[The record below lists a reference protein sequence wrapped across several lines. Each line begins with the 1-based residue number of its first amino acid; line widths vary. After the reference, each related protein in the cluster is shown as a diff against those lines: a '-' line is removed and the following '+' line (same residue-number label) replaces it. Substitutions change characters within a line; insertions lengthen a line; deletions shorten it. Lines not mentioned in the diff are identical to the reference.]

1 MNEGMVWQQVHGA
14 FDLLGLA
21 QKPAAAVSLPAG
33 APPQFEVPW
42 GSFHQSLASSVVA
55 LLAGPAA
62 PRKFLSGEF
71 FRDCWIERR
80 LPLSAVLAAALWH
93 VVFLIFPWPNLP
105 AAPRRSSEFENAQ
118 LVWSGPIDDLPLLEL
133 PERAATLVKKPR
145 PSPPRPAPEAPQ
157 HADAFHPRQRIFTD
171 SAHPTHPRQTLV
183 RPTAP
188 PEAPKFLPS
197 LPNIVQLAPA
207 AQPVRPRIAISE
219 EALARLRPRERRTA
233 AAAASAPAPDL
244 PNLESKLGDLSFASS
259 ADAPEKPKLQINPAS
274 APRAA
279 PRRKTGDTAP
289 APELAPAL
297 PGAAAGASE
306 ALIALSANPAAPAPA
321 VLVPEGNLSARMSI
335 SPEGSPAAARATAR
349 SGSSA
354 APGNNGSAGTA
365 AAGNSPAVSISG
377 GHPEKSSVV
386 SGLGGKALSLRVL
399 PVHALPGHLQ
409 PRADAAAAPPRYT
422 PPNFAALP
430 PGAKPE
436 AVFGP
441 RRVYTLHVNMPN
453 LNSVTGSWVL
463 NFSELHRDSEAPA
476 ALLSG
481 DLAGPVPLHKVDPK
495 YPPALVQ
502 ERIEGEVILYAV
514 IRRDGSVDSI
524 QLVHGIDQ
532 RLDGNAMDALAH
544 WRFHPAQRA
553 GSPVELEAIVRIPFR
568 AIAPTY

>member
-21 QKPAAAVSLPAG
+21 QKPAAPVSLPAG

-42 GSFHQSLASSVVA
+42 GSFHQSLASSAGA
-55 LLAGPAA
+55 LLAGPTA

-80 LPLSAVLAAALWH
+80 IPLTAVLAAALWH
-93 VVFLIFPWPNLP
+93 VVFFIFPWPNLP
-105 AAPRRSSEFENAQ
+105 AARRHSPEFENAQ

-133 PERAATLVKKPR
+133 PERAAMPEKKPR
-145 PSPPRPAPEAPQ
+145 PSPRRAPETPPPAG
-157 HADAFHPRQRIFTD
+157 AFHPRQRIFTD
-171 SAHPTHPRQTLV
+171 SSQPTHPRQTLI
-183 RPTAP
+183 RPAAP
-188 PEAPKFLPS
+188 PEAPKLLPD

-207 AQPVRPRIAISE
+207 AQPARPRIAISE
-219 EALARLRPRERRTA
+219 QALARLRPREQRTA
-233 AAAASAPAPDL
+233 ALAASAPAPDL
-244 PNLESKLGDLSFASS
+244 PNLEPQLGDLSIASS
-259 ADAPEKPKLQINPAS
+259 AGAPQKPKLQINPAS
-274 APRAA
+274 APRTA
-279 PRRKTGDTAP
+279 PRGPTAEAAP
-289 APELAPAL
+289 APEFAPAL
-297 PGAAAGASE
+297 PGAAAGDSE
-306 ALIALSANPAAPAPA
+306 TLIALSATSAAPAPA
-321 VLVPEGNLSARMSI
+321 VVVPRGNLSARVSV
-335 SPEGSPAAARATAR
+335 SPEGSPAAPRAT
-349 SGSSA
+349 SGSGSA
-354 APGNNGSAGTA
+354 LAPGNNGSAGTA

-377 GHPEKSSVV
+377 GHPEKSNVV

-399 PVHALPGHLQ
+399 PVHALPGHPQ
-409 PRADAAAAPPRYT
+409 PRADATDTPPRYT

-441 RRVYTLHVNMPN
+441 KRIYTLHVNMPN

-463 NFSELHRDSEAPA
+463 NFSELRQDPEAPPALSA
-476 ALLSG
+476 A
-481 DLAGPVPLHKVDPK
+481 DLAGPLPRHKVDPK
-495 YPPALVQ
+495 YPPSLIQ

-532 RLDGNAMDALAH
+532 RLDASAMDALAH
-544 WRFHPAQRA
+544 WQFHPAQRA

-568 AIAPTY
+568 AVARPY

>member
-1 MNEGMVWQQVHGA
+1 MNEGMVWQPVHGA

-21 QKPAAAVSLPAG
+21 QKPVAAVSLPAG
-33 APPQFEVPW
+33 APPQFDIPW
-42 GSFHQSLASSVVA
+42 DGFHQSLASSVVA
-55 LLAGPAA
+55 LLVGPAA

-80 LPLSAVLAAALWH
+80 IPLTAVLAAALWH
-93 VVFLIFPWPNLP
+93 VVFFIFPWPNLP
-105 AAPRRSSEFENAQ
+105 AARRLPEFENAQ
-118 LVWSGPIDDLPLLEL
+118 LVWSGPINDLPLLDL
-133 PERAATLVKKPR
+133 PERSARPAVKPR
-145 PSPPRPAPEAPQ
+145 PSPRSAPEAPQ

-171 SAHPTHPRQTLV
+171 SSHPTHPRQTLI
-183 RPTAP
+183 RPAAP
-188 PEAPKFLPS
+188 PEAPKFLPN

-207 AQPVRPRIAISE
+207 AQPARPRLAISQ
-219 EALARLRPRERRTA
+219 EALARLRPRKQRA
-233 AAAASAPAPDL
+233 PAAAASAPAPDL
-244 PNLESKLGDLSFASS
+244 PNLEPKLGDLSFASS
-259 ADAPEKPKLQINPAS
+259 ADAPQKPKLQISPAS

-279 PRRKTGDTAP
+279 PRRQTGDTAP

-306 ALIALSANPAAPAPA
+306 TLIALSANPAAPAPV
-321 VLVPEGNLSARMSI
+321 VLVPEGNLSARVSI
-335 SPEGSPAAARATAR
+335 SPEGSPAAAHATAR

-354 APGNNGSAGTA
+354 AAGSNGAAGTA

-409 PRADAAAAPPRYT
+409 PRADAAGTPPRYT

-441 RRVYTLHVNMPN
+441 KRVYTLHVNMPN

-463 NFSELHRDSEAPA
+463 NFSELHRDSEAPPTLPA
-476 ALLSG
+476 G
-481 DLAGPVPLHKVDPK
+481 DLAGLVPLHKVDPK

-532 RLDGNAMDALAH
+532 RLDANAMDALAH
-544 WRFHPAQRA
+544 WHFHPAQRA

-568 AIAPTY
+568 AIAPIY

>member
-21 QKPAAAVSLPAG
+21 QKPVAAVSLPAG
-33 APPQFEVPW
+33 APPQFDVPW

-80 LPLSAVLAAALWH
+80 IPLTAVLAAALWH
-93 VVFLIFPWPNLP
+93 VVFFIFPWPNLP
-105 AAPRRSSEFENAQ
+105 AARRHSPEFENAQ
-118 LVWSGPIDDLPLLEL
+118 LVWSGPINDLPLLDL
-133 PERAATLVKKPR
+133 PERSARPAEKPR
-145 PSPPRPAPEAPQ
+145 PSPRSAPEAPQ
-157 HADAFHPRQRIFTD
+157 HAGAFHPRQRIFTD
-171 SAHPTHPRQTLV
+171 SSHPTHPRQTLM
-183 RPTAP
+183 RPAAP
-188 PEAPKFLPS
+188 PEAPKFLPN

-207 AQPVRPRIAISE
+207 AQPARPRIAISA
-219 EALARLRPRERRTA
+219 EALARLRPREQRAPA
-233 AAAASAPAPDL
+233 ATVNAPAPDL
-244 PNLESKLGDLSFASS
+244 PNLEPKLGDLSFASS
-259 ADAPEKPKLQINPAS
+259 AAPQRPKLQINPAS

-279 PRRKTGDTAP
+279 PRRQIGDTAP

-297 PGAAAGASE
+297 PGAAGGDSE
-306 ALIALSANPAAPAPA
+306 TLIALSATPAAPAPA
-321 VLVPEGNLSARMSI
+321 FLVPEGNLSARVSI
-335 SPEGSPAAARATAR
+335 SPEGSPSAARPTAIN
-349 SGSSA
+349 GSSA
-354 APGNNGSAGTA
+354 APGNNGSAGTT

-441 RRVYTLHVNMPN
+441 KRVYTLYVNMPN

-463 NFSELHRDSEAPA
+463 NFSELHRDPEAPP
-476 ALLSG
+476 ALPAG
-481 DLAGPVPLHKVDPK
+481 DLVGPVPLHKVDPK
-495 YPPALVQ
+495 YPPSLIQ

-524 QLVHGIDQ
+524 QLVRGIDR
-532 RLDGNAMDALAH
+532 RLDANAVDALAH

-568 AIAPTY
+568 AIAPIY

>member
-33 APPQFEVPW
+33 APPQFDVPW
-42 GSFHQSLASSVVA
+42 GSFHQSLAGSVVA

-80 LPLSAVLAAALWH
+80 IPLTAVLAAALWH
-93 VVFLIFPWPNLP
+93 VVFFIFPWPNLP
-105 AAPRRSSEFENAQ
+105 AGRRHSPEFENAQ
-118 LVWSGPIDDLPLLEL
+118 LVWSGPINDLPLLDL
-133 PERAATLVKKPR
+133 PERASRPAVKPR
-145 PSPPRPAPEAPQ
+145 PSPRSAPEAPQ

-171 SAHPTHPRQTLV
+171 SSHPTHPRQTLI
-183 RPTAP
+183 RPAAP
-188 PEAPKFLPS
+188 PEAPKFLPN

-207 AQPVRPRIAISE
+207 AQPARPRIAISA
-219 EALARLRPRERRTA
+219 EALARLRPREQRAPA
-233 AAAASAPAPDL
+233 ATASAPAPDL
-244 PNLESKLGDLSFASS
+244 PNLEPKLGDLSFASS
-259 ADAPEKPKLQINPAS
+259 ADAPQRPKLQISPAS

-279 PRRKTGDTAP
+279 PRGLTGDSAP

-297 PGAAAGASE
+297 PGAAAGDSE
-306 ALIALSANPAAPAPA
+306 TLIALSANPAAPAPA
-321 VLVPEGNLSARMSI
+321 VLVPEGNLSARVSI
-335 SPEGSPAAARATAR
+335 SPEGSP
-349 SGSSA
+349 SA
-354 APGNNGSAGTA
+354 ASGNNGSAGTA

-399 PVHALPGHLQ
+399 PLHALPGHLQ
-409 PRADAAAAPPRYT
+409 PRADAAGTPPRDT

-441 RRVYTLHVNMPN
+441 KRFYTLHVNMPN
-453 LNSVTGSWVL
+453 LNSATGSWVL

-532 RLDGNAMDALAH
+532 RLDGNAMDALGH